1 MPSGSTIADLA
12 VASKELSTLTA
23 ALVAADLVTTLNGTD
38 KFTVFAP
45 TDDAF
50 AKVDSAV
57 LECLL
62 QPLGIATLKEVL
74 LNHVVSGSAKAASL
88 KTDTQLDSLDK
99 EKLNVTITD
108 GKVMI
113 NDAMVI
119 KADIMASNGV
129 IHEVDGVLLPSNFM
143 APDCGTGTLAELVTS
158 VATLS
163 TLLAALGAA
172 DLVATFS
179 DKAGGPYTVFAP
191 TDTAFGAVQTVVDC
205 LLKPENKGDS
215 TSVLTYHVLP
225 TYVLAA
231 DIKNKATAVTLDD
244 KETVVFKVSSTG
256 KTVDVNTAKVLAAN
270 NFANNGVA
278 HIIDAVLLPTNL
290 VNCTVAAVVEV

>member
-1 MPSGSTIADLA
+1 
-12 VASKELSTLTA
+12 
-23 ALVAADLVTTLNGTD
+23 LVTTLNGTD
-38 KFTVFAP
+38 KYTVFAP

-50 AKVDSAV
+50 AKVPSDV
-57 LECLL
+57 LACLL
-62 QPLGIATLKEVL
+62 QPLGIATLTEVL

-88 KTDTQLDSLDK
+88 KTDEELDSLDK
-99 EKLNVTITD
+99 QKLKVTITD
-108 GKVMI
+108 GTVMI
-113 NDAMVI
+113 DNATVI

-172 DLVATFS
+172 DLVDTFS

-191 TDTAFGAVQTVVDC
+191 VDTAFAAVQPVVDC
-205 LLKPENKGDS
+205 LLKPENKGDL

-225 TYVLAA
+225 TYFLAA
-231 DIKNKATAVTLDD
+231 DITNKGTQETLDD
-244 KETVVFKVSSTG
+244 KETVEFSISSSG
-256 KTVDVNTAKVLAAN
+256 KTVKVNTARITAAN

-278 HIIDAVLLPTNL
+278 HLIDAVLVPSNL
-290 VNCTVAAVVEV
+290 VNCTVSAVVEV